1 MGPAPLEDLIAS
13 FAKLPGIGRVTAQ
26 RLALHVLKRPRE
38 EAELLANALVAAKDG
53 IQYCSECFN
62 FTERDSEHC
71 VICRDARRDERC
83 ICVVEEASDVLVLE
97 ANQIHRGVFHVL
109 GGLLSPLEGVAPEDL
124 RIGELVARAQ
134 RVQASEVIIALN
146 AGPEGDATASYL
158 HQLLSPHAQ
167 ISRPARGLPVGADL
181 DLADRVTLTH
191 AFAGRSAL

>member
-13 FAKLPGIGRVTAQ
+13 FAKLPGIGRISAQ

-53 IQYCSECFN
+53 IKYCRECFN
-62 FTERDSEHC
+62 FTERDSERC
-71 VICRDARRDERC
+71 AICRDARRDERC
-83 ICVVEEASDVLVLE
+83 ICVVEESSDVLVLE

-109 GGLLSPLEGVAPEDL
+109 GGLLSPLEGVSPEDL
-124 RIGELVARAQ
+124 RIDELVARVQ

-146 AGPEGDATASYL
+146 AGPEGDATAGYL
-158 HQLLSPHAQ
+158 HQLLSPNTQ
-167 ISRPARGLPVGADL
+167 VSRPARGLPVGADL

-191 AFAGRSAL
+191 AFAGRSSL

>member
-97 ANQIHRGVFHVL
+97 A
-109 GGLLSPLEGVAPEDL
+109 VAPEDL
-124 RIGELVARAQ
+124 RSGELVARAQ
-134 RVQASEVIIALN
+134 RVQASEGIIALN

-191 AFAGRSAL
+191 AFAGRSSL